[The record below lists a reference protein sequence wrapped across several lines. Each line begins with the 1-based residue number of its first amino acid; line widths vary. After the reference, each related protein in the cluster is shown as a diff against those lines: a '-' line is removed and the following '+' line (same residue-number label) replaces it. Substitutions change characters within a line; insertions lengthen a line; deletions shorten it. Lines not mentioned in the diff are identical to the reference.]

1 MYLGSLLRKIDVLED
16 CACLTGAPL
25 GIVIAFQVEGSVHGN
40 NKEITTYQNYTLK
53 YLEGKSGR

>member
-1 MYLGSLLRKIDVLED
+1 LRKIDVLED